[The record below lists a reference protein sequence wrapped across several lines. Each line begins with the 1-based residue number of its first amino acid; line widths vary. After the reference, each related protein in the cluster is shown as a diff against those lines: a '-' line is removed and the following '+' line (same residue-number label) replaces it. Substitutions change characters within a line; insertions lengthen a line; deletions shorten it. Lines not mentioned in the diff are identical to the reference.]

1 MERLWSPWRL
11 DYVTGS
17 KAAADVGCVFCTEP
31 TLPDSESLIVYSGS
45 KCYVIL
51 NRYPYNP
58 GHLMVLPNRHVPALA
73 DLSSEEL
80 HELAD
85 LTRLAET
92 ALVNAYRPQGINV
105 GINLGLSAG
114 AGIREHLHVHLVP
127 RWNGD
132 TNFISVVGN
141 TRVLPED
148 LQQSTARLRPVFV
161 DLVKKGS

>member
-1 MERLWSPWRL
+1 
-11 DYVTGS
+11 VTGS
-17 KAAADVGCVFCTEP
+17 KADVGCVFCTEP
-31 TLPDSESLIVYSGS
+31 TLAESESLIVHSGS
-45 KCYVIL
+45 QCYVIL

-73 DLSSEEL
+73 DLTAQEL

-85 LTRLAET
+85 LTKLAEA
-92 ALVNAYRPQGINV
+92 ALVTAYRPQGINV

-148 LQQSTARLRPVFV
+148 LQQSTQRLRPVFA
-161 DLVKKGS
+161 DLLKKLP

>member
-1 MERLWSPWRL
+1 MDRLWAPWRL

-17 KAAADVGCVFCTEP
+17 KADVGCVFCTEQ
-31 TLPDSESLIVYSGS
+31 TLPPSDSLIVHTGAQG
-45 KCYVIL
+45 YVIL
-51 NRYPYNP
+51 NRFPYNP

-73 DLSSEEL
+73 DLSVDEL

-85 LTRLAET
+85 LTRLAEA
-92 ALVNAYRPQGINV
+92 ALVNAYRQQGINV

-114 AGIREHLHVHLVP
+114 AGIRAHLHVHLVP

-132 TNFISVVGN
+132 TNFISVVGE

-148 LQQSTARLRPVFV
+148 LQHSTARLRPVFA
-161 DLVKKGS
+161 DLAKKQSSS

>member
-17 KAAADVGCVFCTEP
+17 KADVGCVFCTEP
-31 TLPDSESLIVYSGS
+31 TVPEAESLIVYSGS
-45 KCYVIL
+45 QCYVIL

-73 DLSSEEL
+73 DLSIEEL
-80 HELAD
+80 HEVAD

-92 ALVNAYRPQGINV
+92 ALVTAYRPQGINV

-148 LQQSTARLRPVFV
+148 LQQSAARLRPVFT
-161 DLVKKGS
+161 DLVKKQS